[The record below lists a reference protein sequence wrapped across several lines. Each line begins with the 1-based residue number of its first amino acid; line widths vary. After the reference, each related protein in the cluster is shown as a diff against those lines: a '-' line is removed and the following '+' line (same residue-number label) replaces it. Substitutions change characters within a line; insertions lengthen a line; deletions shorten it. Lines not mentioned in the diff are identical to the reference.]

1 MPSGSGDSRSCWQ
14 CKALRNLQKW
24 LWIRGGSGKSW
35 VGCVEW
41 ENGKKVVASSHCRLP
56 CRDRRV
62 AASPPIQAN
71 SRAANWTKSLQL
83 QCSGFPFH
91 SHFSPTA
98 IWVSTGASLAWF
110 RQMSFSTLGIVRNF
124 WGFFNYYCKMMAFF
138 IVKRIC
144 HF

>member
-1 MPSGSGDSRSCWQ
+1 MPSGSGDSQSCWQ
-14 CKALRNLQKW
+14 CRALRNLQEW

-56 CRDRRV
+56 HHDRSV

-71 SRAANWTKSLQL
+71 SRAANWTKSLQP
-83 QCSGFPFH
+83 QCSGFPFY

-98 IWVSTGASLAWF
+98 IWVSAGASLTWF
-110 RQMSFSTLGIVRNF
+110 RKIFSTLGIVRNF
-124 WGFFNYYCKMMAFF
+124 WWFFFYYYKTMMAFF
-138 IVKRIC
+138 IVKRIS